1 MSAMFFLIIASIF
14 VAAIFLI
21 IFIWAVR
28 SGQYDDSY
36 TPSVRILFE
45 DNKSA
50 SKTETPD
57 QPE

>member
-1 MSAMFFLIIASIF
+1 MFFLIIASIF